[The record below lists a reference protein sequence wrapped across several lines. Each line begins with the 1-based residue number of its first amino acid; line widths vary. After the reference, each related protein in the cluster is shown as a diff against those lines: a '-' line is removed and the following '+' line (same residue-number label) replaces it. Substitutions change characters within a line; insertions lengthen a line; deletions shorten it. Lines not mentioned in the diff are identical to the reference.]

1 MPRRSRPCNGRRAHG
16 TTIHGT
22 LGAAQLLVI
31 NGQFPDDGPHRLALN
46 SLADL
51 RGALTGGLTDRDL
64 GLYIATLCT
73 VHNVH
78 ATPQFWPLARETRD
92 GLVAILDAGEGNLI
106 HGVYPGGF
114 ALPPGGGLAQ
124 WMQAVV
130 AAAPASSMLT
140 NIGRIEHVDLGDSL
154 TLKSVAFVVSP
165 PAQHPVCVTATSY
178 DGRMQMQLLYDELEL
193 SAGRAR
199 RIGDAIVANLHEAAG
214 AR

>member
-1 MPRRSRPCNGRRAHG
+1 
-16 TTIHGT
+16 
-22 LGAAQLLVI
+22 
-31 NGQFPDDGPHRLALN
+31 
-46 SLADL
+46 
-51 RGALTGGLTDRDL
+51 
-64 GLYIATLCT
+64 
-73 VHNVH
+73 
-78 ATPQFWPLARETRD
+78 
-92 GLVAILDAGEGNLI
+92 
-106 HGVYPGGF
+106 
-114 ALPPGGGLAQ
+114 
-124 WMQAVV
+124 
-130 AAAPASSMLT
+130 MLT